1 MATQAAKNVKCQ
13 TKRKQVAAPETK
25 HLFMSVMFSFIV
37 RPSNFLPEY
46 MQNMVTDGKGLK
58 IPIQKLKKSV
68 TEVIVIETAA
78 SLNIWAILSGTG
90 VLMDVRL
97 HAANITKVSSMP
109 IPENY

>member
-1 MATQAAKNVKCQ
+1 
-13 TKRKQVAAPETK
+13 
-25 HLFMSVMFSFIV
+25 MSVMFSFIV